1 MQFPY
6 KRSQDNISY
15 STLMNFKKCGHFYK
29 LTVID
34 NLGKFESTLDTILG
48 TLLHK
53 YVGLVVS
60 NQLSSEVASAT
71 FTRTW
76 LKLGGIYDKHI
87 NHERYDIQKLNL
99 AGVNIL
105 KTVKA
110 SFEKNVPGYALIS
123 LEESIEKRLRVK
135 INDKHR
141 QFFKGF
147 IDFIIRVG
155 DKIVIVD
162 FKTCGSLYYFK
173 KKIDKYKEMQLVLYK
188 HFYAK
193 LMGIEEKDVETYFV
207 TLEKNYK
214 VKEPVQFISVTA
226 GNVKINNH
234 LKILDNALGAINRQD
249 FIKNRANCID
259 DFGTCVFYDTLHCT
273 R

>member
-193 LMGIEEKDVETYFV
+193 LFEIDPKKIETFFV
-207 TLEKNYK
+207 TLEKNPK
-214 VKEPVQFISVTA
+214 VKEPIQFIRITTGEKKVSS
-226 GNVKINNH
+226 H
-234 LKILDNALGAINRQD
+234 LKILDNSLSAINRD
-249 FIKNRANCID
+249 FFMKNRSSCID
-259 DFGTCVFYDTLHCT
+259 DFGTCLFYKSQHCS
-273 R
+273 